1 VQTKG
6 AKRLPK
12 FDLAELSTSE
22 LVDQLDSPSGWHR
35 TTARRLLAGRNDSQ
49 ILQLLTDRLASP
61 SSQVALE
68 SLWTLATLN
77 ALDET
82 RLVDL
87 LKHPQD
93 AVRAW
98 AVRLLGDRKSVAF
111 ETARILLTRA
121 SDKNAAVR
129 SQLACTAQ
137 RLPGEQALPLVFALA
152 HNDIDVQ
159 DLQIPLL
166 LWWALERHADDRE
179 QILNWLNEQSH
190 WQQPL
195 LRQHLI
201 GRLARRYAARGK
213 TEDLLTAG
221 RLLAIAPDAQD
232 RERVARGMNL
242 GFRGRRITTPP
253 SELAAAFGK
262 LKEDPQSLA
271 ILELGLRIGDEESKR
286 HAMQLIVQEDTP
298 LEKRANLIAVLGEI
312 AIESAT
318 PALLRLLASSDTL
331 ESVRL
336 AALSALARSE
346 EMQVSEAI
354 LMHYE
359 SLPRPLKPRAIEVLA
374 ARPTSA
380 AKLVGSVQAGLIP
393 QSDVAQDH
401 LRQLAAHHDAALDA
415 AVTRLW
421 GKVRAATPE
430 ERLAVIRRL
439 NNDLRA
445 DSGNSAGGKVLFNEH
460 CAKCHRLH
468 GEGNQVGPD
477 LTTAN
482 RSDREF
488 LLVSLVDPSANVRKE
503 YLNQVVQMT
512 DGRILTG
519 IVVEETDAE
528 VTLLDA
534 NNQRQRL
541 VKSDIEELKPA
552 ENSLMPEGLLE
563 KLSPGQLRDLFSYLQ
578 QTSSAK

>member
-1 VQTKG
+1 
-6 AKRLPK
+6 
-12 FDLAELSTSE
+12 
-22 LVDQLDSPSGWHR
+22 
-35 TTARRLLAGRNDSQ
+35 
-49 ILQLLTDRLASP
+49 
-61 SSQVALE
+61 
-68 SLWTLATLN
+68 
-77 ALDET
+77 
-82 RLVDL
+82 
-87 LKHPQD
+87 
-93 AVRAW
+93 
-98 AVRLLGDRKSVAF
+98 
-111 ETARILLTRA
+111 
-121 SDKNAAVR
+121 
-129 SQLACTAQ
+129 
-137 RLPGEQALPLVFALA
+137 
-152 HNDIDVQ
+152 
-159 DLQIPLL
+159 
-166 LWWALERHADDRE
+166 
-179 QILNWLNEQSH
+179 
-190 WQQPL
+190 
-195 LRQHLI
+195 
-201 GRLARRYAARGK
+201 
-213 TEDLLTAG
+213 
-221 RLLAIAPDAQD
+221 
-232 RERVARGMNL
+232 
-242 GFRGRRITTPP
+242 
-253 SELAAAFGK
+253 
-262 LKEDPQSLA
+262 
-271 ILELGLRIGDEESKR
+271 
-286 HAMQLIVQEDTP
+286 
-298 LEKRANLIAVLGEI
+298 
-312 AIESAT
+312 
-318 PALLRLLASSDTL
+318 
-331 ESVRL
+331 
-336 AALSALARSE
+336 
-346 EMQVSEAI
+346 
-354 LMHYE
+354 
-359 SLPRPLKPRAIEVLA
+359 
-374 ARPTSA
+374 
-380 AKLVGSVQAGLIP
+380 VGSVQAGLIP